1 MSRAIANSGITNSSH
16 AHLAERGLQICDGFM
31 GSGTFHCPA
40 LLAIVLRREEASR
53 GWAGPALLPGRHCE
67 GSRIRHLSTSM
78 TQGALRTRDRLRC
91 HLALRANDRK
101 ERRSG
106 GDGEPARCKRTVSAK
121 REWERYGYRAPAP
134 TTSSTS
140 RRVNECSERGP
151 SDRSPR
157 DASRPAWSLAHC

>member
-16 AHLAERGLQICDGFM
+16 AHLAERGLQICDGLM

-40 LLAIVLRREEASR
+40 LLAMVLRREEASR

-67 GSRIRHLSTSM
+67 GSRIRHLSDQYDTG
-78 TQGALRTRDRLRC
+78 GARDHRLTDRLRR
-91 HLALRANDRK
+91 HRTLRANDRK

-106 GDGEPARCKRTVSAK
+106 GYGEPARCKRTVSAA
-121 REWERYGYRAPAP
+121 REMGRYGCTFRYRAPAP

-140 RRVNECSERGP
+140 RRV
-151 SDRSPR
+151 
-157 DASRPAWSLAHC
+157 

>member
-16 AHLAERGLQICDGFM
+16 AHLAERGLQICDGLM

-78 TQGALRTRDRLRC
+78 TQGALRTSAC
-91 HLALRANDRK
+91 
-101 ERRSG
+101 
-106 GDGEPARCKRTVSAK
+106 RTVFGAIWRFAQTIEK
-121 REWERYGYRAPAP
+121 IGEAEG
-134 TTSSTS
+134 T
-140 RRVNECSERGP
+140 
-151 SDRSPR
+151 
-157 DASRPAWSLAHC
+157 ASR